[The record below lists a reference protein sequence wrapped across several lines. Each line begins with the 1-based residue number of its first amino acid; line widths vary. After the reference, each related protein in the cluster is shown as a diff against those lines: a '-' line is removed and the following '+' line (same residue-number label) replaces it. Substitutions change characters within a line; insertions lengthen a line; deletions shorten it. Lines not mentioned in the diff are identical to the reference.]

1 MKGIVLAGGSGT
13 RLYPVTKGVNKHLL
27 PIYNKPL
34 IYYPLSVLMLAGI
47 REILVISS
55 PNALP
60 LFEDLLG
67 DGSQWGISLQYAKQ
81 EKPRGLADAFLVGKD
96 FIGKDAVCLILGDN
110 IFYGTGL
117 PGLLRESTELQEGAL
132 VFAYPVQDPG
142 RFGVVEFDDR
152 GTAIS
157 IEEKPEQ
164 PKSNY
169 AVTGLYYYDNDV
181 IKYAENLKPSA
192 RGESE
197 ITDLNRL
204 YLEQNQLSV
213 KVLGRGMAWMD
224 AGTHEALM
232 DISSFVEAIEKRQGF
247 MISCPEEI
255 AYRRGFITPDELHRL
270 ALELNHNSYGAYLL
284 QLDK

>member
-1 MKGIVLAGGSGT
+1 
-13 RLYPVTKGVNKHLL
+13 
-27 PIYNKPL
+27 
-34 IYYPLSVLMLAGI
+34 MLAGI
-47 REILVISS
+47 REILIISS
-55 PNALP
+55 PKALP

-67 DGSQWGISLQYAKQ
+67 DGSQWGISLHYASQ
-81 EKPRGLADAFLVGKD
+81 DEPRGLADAFLVGKD
-96 FIGKDAVCLILGDN
+96 FIGRDSVCLILGDN

-117 PGLLRESTELQEGAL
+117 PGLLRESTELQEGAI

-142 RFGVVEFDDR
+142 RFGIVAFDDH

-181 IKYAENLKPSA
+181 IQYAENLKPSS
-192 RGESE
+192 RGELE
-197 ITDLNRL
+197 ITDLNRH
-204 YLEQNQLSV
+204 YLEQNLLSV

-224 AGTHEALM
+224 AGTHESLM
-232 DISSFVEAIEKRQGF
+232 EISGFVEAIEKRQGF

-255 AYRRGFITPDELHRL
+255 AYRMGYITADELHRL
-270 ALELNHNSYGAYLL
+270 ALEMNHNSYGAYLI
-284 QLDK
+284 QLCKGII